1 MASSVPIFARKGA
14 PRNQNGSRLGPR
26 SANSLGSPMSQ
37 SPNDQFDHTVL
48 EMIERSPVG
57 AVPGTPAYQDSL
69 KRLYSSHQ
77 AYADADHKDGHVT
90 ARSLI
95 GKPSFHAGNLGALV
109 VGQVAPEALEANA
122 AIFDRYLHSLSP
134 ALRGKAEGYR
144 LKVAG
149 RPIHHR
155 AKHVGAEKLPVAH
168 DLMHTVFLVPGTGPH
183 PGVPGNYLHGSVVQL
198 GAEGA
203 AGSWSVHL
211 HDREDG
217 GALFEAHSMKEAL
230 AKVQE
235 VLESA
240 PFNMNELEALGF
252 RMV

>member
-1 MASSVPIFARKGA
+1 
-14 PRNQNGSRLGPR
+14 
-26 SANSLGSPMSQ
+26 MSQ
-37 SPNDQFDHTVL
+37 SPNEQFDHTVL
-48 EMIERSPVG
+48 EMIERSPIG
-57 AVPGTPAYQDSL
+57 AVPGTPAYQDAL

-95 GKPSFHAGNLGALV
+95 GKPSFHAGNLEALIN
-109 VGQVAPEALEANA
+109 GQIAPEALEANA
-122 AIFDRYLHSLSP
+122 AIFDRYVRSLP
-134 ALRGKAEGYR
+134 APWRGKAEDYR

-149 RPIHHR
+149 RPVHHR
-155 AKHVGAEKLPVAH
+155 AKHLGTEKLPVAH

-183 PGVPGNYLHGSVVQL
+183 PGVPGNYLHGSVVQA

-203 AGSWSVHL
+203 AGSWAVHL

-217 GALFEAHSMKEAL
+217 AVLFETSSMQSAL
-230 AKVQE
+230 SKLQE
-235 VLESA
+235 MLESA

-252 RMV
+252 RLV